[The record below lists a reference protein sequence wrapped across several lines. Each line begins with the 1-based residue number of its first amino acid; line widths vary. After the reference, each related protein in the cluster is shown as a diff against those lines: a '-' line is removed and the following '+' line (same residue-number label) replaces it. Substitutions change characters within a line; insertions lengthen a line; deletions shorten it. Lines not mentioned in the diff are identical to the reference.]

1 MRLETIHRFSSRQAK
16 NIIHAGQNGRNSR
29 QKSCVSAFV
38 GFFNAGFSAEWPHPF
53 AGAQPAAGQRWGLGA
68 IVMLGLLILWAGL
81 LHAQQSP
88 LSSPLNSK
96 EQIKIS
102 ADALDADNR
111 NRTFVFTGNV
121 KVVQGA
127 TVITSDRLKVWYH
140 ADGESQNA
148 AAESGSRIK
157 DIEASGN
164 VVILFD
170 GRTAKSDKAIY
181 SADNETLTLL
191 GDTASVIDGKNTI
204 RGAKITLYRAKDRIT
219 VEGSKKGRVEAVFF
233 PNSNDTD

>member
-1 MRLETIHRFSSRQAK
+1 VETRHRFSDRPAG
-16 NIIHAGQNGRNSR
+16 NILYAGQYGQNPR
-29 QKSCVSAFV
+29 QKSCASAGV
-38 GFFNAGFSAEWPHPF
+38 GFSSDGVAAEWPTPI
-53 AGAQPAAGQRWGLGA
+53 AWARPAAGRRWGLGG
-68 IVMLGLLILWAGL
+68 IVLLGLLILWAGVL
-81 LHAQQSP
+81 RAQQSP

-121 KVVQGA
+121 KVVQGS
-127 TVITSDRLKVWYH
+127 TVITSDRLKVWYR
-140 ADGESQNA
+140 ADGESQNSA
-148 AAESGSRIK
+148 AGGGSQIK

-170 GRTAKSDKAIY
+170 GRTAKSEKAVY
-181 SADNETLTLL
+181 SADDETLTLI
-191 GDTASVIDGKNTI
+191 GESASIVDGKNTI
-204 RGAKITLYRAKDRIT
+204 RGSRITLYRAKDRIT

-233 PNSNDTD
+233 PSSNDTD